1 MHVTPYLAPAWAYGS
16 VPAAVW
22 DLARAQA
29 ASSTSVAVLTTDA
42 FAPHERQPVGA
53 FTIDGVRVV
62 RVHNVSGLIR
72 TWLDTST
79 PLGLARRA
87 REVFVGTPPDIVHLH
102 ELRTVENW
110 QVIGSVPPGT
120 PVIAST
126 HGVWRERR
134 SGKWLPRLQERL
146 LRSVLRRLDHV
157 VVQSDDEV
165 VQVREMWARQ
175 GLSLTEERVSAVP
188 ANPDGATV
196 ERDLRRVYAL
206 VRSRA
211 HARGGTAR
219 REC

>member
-22 DLARAQA
+22 DLARSQA
-29 ASSTSVAVLTTDA
+29 ASSTSVVVLTTDA
-42 FAPHERQPVGA
+42 LAPHERQPVGA

-62 RVHNVSGLIR
+62 RVRNVSGLIR

-87 REVFVGTPPDIVHLH
+87 RDVFSATTPDIVHLH
-102 ELRTVENW
+102 ELQTVENW
-110 QVIGSVPPGT
+110 LVIGSVPPDT
-120 PVIAST
+120 PVVGST
-126 HGVWRERR
+126 HGVWRERH
-134 SGKWLPRLQERL
+134 SWDWLTRVQERL

-157 VVQSDDEV
+157 VVQSHDEV

-175 GLSLTEERVSAVP
+175 GLSLTDERVSVVP
-188 ANPDGATV
+188 ANADVGTV